1 MAYYQL
7 KVRHVTDDDMVHEY
21 LVPCV
26 VEFAAAA
33 TTDTQWKSLNHQLLL
48 YSKDDGSKVRLL

>member
-1 MAYYQL
+1 
-7 KVRHVTDDDMVHEY
+7 MVHKY

-33 TTDTQWKSLNHQLLL
+33 TTDTQWKTLNHQLLL
-48 YSKDDGSKVRLL
+48 YSKDGDSKVQFSSP